1 MQNKKSG
8 PAERGHTTNHGKI
21 SGHVHSFENAI
32 LGWKAPE
39 YTRHEKSAL
48 WFVIAAAV
56 AIGLVIYG
64 LATDG
69 WSFSLA
75 IIVFCGTYYL
85 IHRKTP
91 PIVEVKISKIGVKI
105 GRHLFSYSG
114 LEGFWIAYDPPFLKR
129 LYLKMEAKFKP
140 DVFVSIEDTDP
151 VEVRKILLG
160 HTNEISGKHEPF
172 ADTLVRL
179 LGL

>member
-1 MQNKKSG
+1 MQNKKG
-8 PAERGHTTNHGKI
+8 GQLDHQQNHREI
-21 SGHVHSFENAI
+21 SGHVHAFDNAI
-32 LGWKAPE
+32 LNWKAPE
-39 YTRHEKSAL
+39 YLHQEKTTL

-91 PIVEVKISKIGVKI
+91 PIVEVKISKIGIKI
-105 GRHLFSYSG
+105 GRHLFPYSG
-114 LEGFWIAYDPPFLKR
+114 LAGFWIAYDPPFLKR
-129 LYLKMEAKFKP
+129 LYLRIEAKFKP
-140 DVFVSIEDTDP
+140 DVFVSIEDMDP
-151 VEVRKILLG
+151 VEIKKTLLV
-160 HTNEISGKHEPF
+160 HTHEISGKHEPF
-172 ADTLVRL
+172 ADTLVRI